1 MNLIQEAAAEAFA
14 SILED
19 IGVPITINDE
29 EYLAAIS
36 MGGVQIDLEE
46 GGFSQDGSLTVRMLV
61 AHLPDP
67 APTQNSAM
75 TIGDLRYK
83 VEEIMLKPGAGVI
96 EYRVA
101 RR

>member
-14 SILED
+14 SILDD

-61 AHLPDP
+61 DHLPDP
-67 APTQNSAM
+67 APAQNSAM

>member
-1 MNLIQEAAAEAFA
+1 VNLIQEAAAEAFA

-29 EYLAAIS
+29 EYVAAIS

-46 GGFSQDGSLTVRMLV
+46 GGFSQDGSLSVRMLV

-67 APTQNSAM
+67 APAQNSAM

>member
-1 MNLIQEAAAEAFA
+1 VNLIQEAAAEAFA

-46 GGFSQDGSLTVRMLV
+46 GGFSQDGSLSVRMLV

-67 APTQNSAM
+67 APAQNSAM

-83 VEEIMLKPGAGVI
+83 VEEIMRKPGAGVI

>member
-1 MNLIQEAAAEAFA
+1 
-14 SILED
+14 
-19 IGVPITINDE
+19 
-29 EYLAAIS
+29 
-36 MGGVQIDLEE
+36 
-46 GGFSQDGSLTVRMLV
+46 MLV

>member
-1 MNLIQEAAAEAFA
+1 VNLIQEAAAEAFA

>member
-1 MNLIQEAAAEAFA
+1 VNLIQEAAAEAFA

-67 APTQNSAM
+67 APAQNSAM
-75 TIGDLRYK
+75 SIGDLRYK

>member
-67 APTQNSAM
+67 APAQNSAM
-75 TIGDLRYK
+75 SIGDLRYK

>member
-1 MNLIQEAAAEAFA
+1 VNLIQEAAAEAFA
-14 SILED
+14 SILDD

-46 GGFSQDGSLTVRMLV
+46 GGFSQDGSLSVRMLV

>member
-1 MNLIQEAAAEAFA
+1 MNLIQAAAAEAFET
-14 SILED
+14 ILED

-67 APTQNSAM
+67 APAQNSAM

>member
-1 MNLIQEAAAEAFA
+1 
-14 SILED
+14 
-19 IGVPITINDE
+19 
-29 EYLAAIS
+29 
-36 MGGVQIDLEE
+36 
-46 GGFSQDGSLTVRMLV
+46 MLV

-67 APTQNSAM
+67 APAQNSAM

>member
-1 MNLIQEAAAEAFA
+1 VNLIQEAAAEAFA
-14 SILED
+14 SILDD
-19 IGVPITINDE
+19 IGVPITIGEE
-29 EYLAAIS
+29 EYQAAIS

-75 TIGDLRYK
+75 TIGDLHTS
-83 VEEIMLKPGAGVI
+83 AVI
-96 EYRVA
+96 NDPNSQRERSIVIV
-101 RR
+101 